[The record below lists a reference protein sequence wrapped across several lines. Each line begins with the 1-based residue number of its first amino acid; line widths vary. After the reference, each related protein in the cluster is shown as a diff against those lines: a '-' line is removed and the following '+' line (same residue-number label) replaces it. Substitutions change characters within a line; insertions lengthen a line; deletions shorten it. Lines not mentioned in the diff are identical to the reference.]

1 MLTFFS
7 FVEVSCIDVEHKKR
21 GRPPLKPEENQPRR
35 SFESAMSPLQGHL
48 AGLSRLPAAQSPS
61 YSGQQ
66 PARDLRP
73 VPSGRESEVGRPV
86 FPRPTPPYQP
96 IYAQPTVS
104 PSAETARGTMSRH
117 AQGGLAGYSQAQ
129 TTYPMTQTG
138 GMTTIGPENFS
149 HYAGSYSYIPS
160 QPTAPYSL
168 FPRTS
173 SQMQSSEQSTSRPG
187 YGHMQSMPP
196 DLRLPPIQPAPPGG
210 VIDPAMAQQQRQVQH
225 QSQAEQPSGNGTTRQ
240 PNPKRPKFSNILRN
254 D

>member
-1 MLTFFS
+1 MLTLFFS
-7 FVEVSCIDVEHKKR
+7 EASCVDVEHKKR

-35 SFESAMSPLQGHL
+35 PFESAMSPLPGPL
-48 AGLSRLPAAQSPS
+48 AGFSRLPAAQSSS

-73 VPSGRESEVGRPV
+73 VPSSRESEVGRPV
-86 FPRPTPPYQP
+86 FPRPTPPFQP

-104 PSAETARGTMSRH
+104 PSMATAMGTMSGH
-117 AQGGLAGYSQAQ
+117 AQGGLAGYSQVQ
-129 TTYPMTQTG
+129 TTYSMTQTG
-138 GMTTIGPENFS
+138 GMTTTGPENFS
-149 HYAGSYSYIPS
+149 HYAGSYSFTSS

-173 SQMQSSEQSTSRPG
+173 PQMQSSEQSTSRPG
-187 YGHMQSMPP
+187 YGHMQGMPS